1 MKNRFFDFEVFPNW
15 WCCVFGD
22 TDETVKD
29 ITPDI
34 KDTFVTVSSDMP
46 MCREKLLS
54 MMYDKDFCKLGYNI
68 KYYDLMIANAI
79 YQGFTPEQ
87 VYIVS
92 EIIVNSQF
100 THPLYNRFAPFAHK
114 RIRNVVYQDL
124 FDDSDGTLKDKET
137 VMGLD
142 IRETT
147 VPFGK
152 EDLTDEDKSDILYY
166 CKQDVYAAIKFYEI
180 IVQPYTQT
188 KLALARMAN
197 IPESTAR
204 SCTNAKLVSLVL
216 KATKVEFSDAEK
228 VTIELPEKIRDYCKR
243 NLPPNVYNKLTT
255 QKEGFELQM
264 FDNRTKFGNGGIHSK
279 FQIPERF
286 YSNRKNFLN
295 DNEVI
300 GLYVESDDEY
310 ALVNVDAASY
320 YPSIMIQF
328 NLLSRAVSNPEI
340 FHNIFNQR
348 VNLKHKKDKTE
359 WDKILVPALKLV
371 LNTTFGASGNK
382 WLELYDPYHCT
393 NVCRVGQAFLG
404 ALANKINNTIESA
417 TIIQTNTDGI
427 LVYLKRSDLDKLDEL
442 QKEWSAISGI
452 NMDRDEVLKIWQ
464 RDVNNYL
471 MVELEDGKEKIKC
484 KGGWLNSEFIKKGY
498 VRVSSLTAYA
508 CTKAVK
514 DWLLYGK
521 SIRRS
526 ILDNHNISDFCISC
540 TKGPGFHK
548 VVYRT
553 YSKPDQELYKS
564 NRVIATTDVTAGSV
578 YKLKYRIDKY
588 GERVEQS
595 VVMADTPSQS
605 KLMNNDLAS
614 YDFDEVAKT
623 LDYTYYFDRA
633 NRLIQF
639 KWVVMKGQQLEE
651 TFRFRAV

>member
-1 MKNRFFDFEVFPNW
+1 M
-15 WCCVFGD
+15 
-22 TDETVKD
+22 
-29 ITPDI
+29 
-34 KDTFVTVSSDMP
+34 
-46 MCREKLLS
+46 
-54 MMYDKDFCKLGYNI
+54 
-68 KYYDLMIANAI
+68 
-79 YQGFTPEQ
+79 
-87 VYIVS
+87 
-92 EIIVNSQF
+92 
-100 THPLYNRFAPFAHK
+100 
-114 RIRNVVYQDL
+114 
-124 FDDSDGTLKDKET
+124 
-137 VMGLD
+137 
-142 IRETT
+142 
-147 VPFGK
+147 
-152 EDLTDEDKSDILYY
+152 
-166 CKQDVYAAIKFYEI
+166 
-180 IVQPYTQT
+180 
-188 KLALARMAN
+188 
-197 IPESTAR
+197 
-204 SCTNAKLVSLVL
+204 
-216 KATKVEFSDAEK
+216 
-228 VTIELPEKIRDYCKR
+228 
-243 NLPPNVYNKLTT
+243 
-255 QKEGFELQM
+255 
-264 FDNRTKFGNGGIHSK
+264 
-279 FQIPERF
+279 
-286 YSNRKNFLN
+286 
-295 DNEVI
+295 I

-310 ALVNVDAASY
+310 VLVNVDATSY
-320 YPSIMIQF
+320 YSSIMIQF

-359 WDKILVPALKLV
+359 LDKILVPALKLV
-371 LNTTFGASGNK
+371 LNTTFGASGNNL
-382 WLELYDPYHCT
+382 LELYDPYHCT

-427 LVYLKRSDLDKLDEL
+427 LVYLKRSDLAKLDEL
-442 QKEWSAISGI
+442 QQEWSAISGI

-508 CTKAVK
+508 CAKAVK

-526 ILDNHNISDFCISC
+526 ILNNHNISDFCISC

-578 YKLKYRIDKY
+578 YKLKYRRDKY